1 MRCNMSDLFAA
12 ARQAI
17 IDTDKE
23 KALETAERFLDQ
35 GGEPLEIISR
45 GFEPGITEVGEQ
57 FGRGTL
63 FPPELI
69 MAAEAMMAVTDVLS
83 EAMTAKGQGVSASP
97 AGSVLAA
104 TVKGDVHDIGKG
116 IAVAMFKA
124 NGYTVHDLG
133 RDIDVDDIINSAE
146 KYGARVIATSAL
158 LTTTMGEQKK
168 LEEALKKAKI
178 RDKYVTLV
186 AGAPVTQ
193 RWATRIGAD
202 IYAENAHIG
211 VVRVAEKCGL

>member
-1 MRCNMSDLFAA
+1 MSELYAVA
-12 ARQAI
+12 KQAI
-17 IDTDKE
+17 MDVDKE
-23 KALETAERFLDQ
+23 KALETAKRFLDQ
-35 GGEPLEIISR
+35 GGEPLDIISN
-45 GFEPGITEVGEQ
+45 GFVPGISEVGEQ

-63 FPPELI
+63 FLPELI
-69 MAAEAMMAVTDVLS
+69 LAAEAMMAVTDLLS
-83 EAMTAKGQGVSASP
+83 EVMASKGGKAAAGP

-124 NGYTVHDLG
+124 NGYEVHDLG
-133 RDIDVDDIINSAE
+133 RDVEVDDIINGAE
-146 KYGARVIATSAL
+146 KHGARVIATSAL
-158 LTTTMGEQKK
+158 LTTTMNEQKK
-168 LEEALKKAKI
+168 LEETLKKAKL
-178 RDKYVTLV
+178 RDKYITLV

-211 VVRVAEKCGL
+211 VIRVAEKM

>member
-1 MRCNMSDLFAA
+1 MSELFVEAK
-12 ARQAI
+12 QAI
-17 IDTDKE
+17 IDTDKD
-23 KALETAERFLDQ
+23 KALAVAQRFLD
-35 GGEPLEIISR
+35 GGGDPLEIISQ
-45 GFEPGITEVGEQ
+45 GFVPGITQVGEQ

-63 FPPELI
+63 FLPELI
-69 MAAEAMMAVTDVLS
+69 LAAEVMMAVTDILS
-83 EAMTAKGQGVSASP
+83 KEMSAKGNGASTGP
-97 AGSVLAA
+97 EGSILVA

-124 NGYTVHDLG
+124 NGYTVYDLG
-133 RDIDVDDIINSAE
+133 RDVEVDDIINGAE
-146 KYGARVIATSAL
+146 KNGCRVIATSAL
-158 LTTTMGEQKK
+158 LTTTMSEQKK
-168 LEEALKKAKI
+168 LEETLKKAKL

-211 VVRVAEKCGL
+211 VVRVGEKLN

>member
-1 MRCNMSDLFAA
+1 MSIFDEAK
-12 ARQAI
+12 QSI
-17 IDTDKE
+17 IEADKE
-23 KALETAERFLDQ
+23 KALELTKKHLDD
-35 GGEPLEIISR
+35 GGSPLEIITQ
-45 GFEPGITEVGEQ
+45 GFVPGITDVGEQ

-63 FPPELI
+63 FLPELI
-69 MAAEAMMAVTDVLS
+69 MAAEVMMAVTDILG
-83 EAMTAKGQGVSASP
+83 EALAKGGETA
-97 AGSVLAA
+97 AGPLGEVLVA

-133 RDIDVDDIINSAE
+133 RDVEVEEIINAAE
-146 KYGARVIATSAL
+146 KKGVRVIGTSAL

-168 LEEALKKAKI
+168 LEETLKKSKL
-178 RDKYVTLV
+178 REKYVTLV

-211 VVRVAEKCGL
+211 VVRVGELLKGRSA

>member
-1 MRCNMSDLFAA
+1 MMSELFVQAK
-12 ARQAI
+12 QAI
-17 IDTDKE
+17 LATDKE
-23 KALETAERFLDQ
+23 KALEAAKRHLDA

-45 GFEPGITEVGEQ
+45 GFVPGITEVGEQ

-63 FPPELI
+63 FLPELI
-69 MAAEAMMAVTDVLS
+69 MAAEAMMAVTDLLS
-83 EAMTAKGQGVSASP
+83 AAMAAKGGSVSASP
-97 AGSVLAA
+97 SGSILAA

-116 IAVAMFKA
+116 IAIAMFKA
-124 NGYTVHDLG
+124 NGYAVHDLG
-133 RDIDVDDIINSAE
+133 RDVEVDEIINGAE
-146 KYGARVIATSAL
+146 KHGVRVIATSAL
-158 LTTTMGEQKK
+158 LTTTMSEQKK
-168 LEEALKKAKI
+168 LEETLKKAKL

-211 VVRVAEKCGL
+211 VVRVGEKL

>member
-1 MRCNMSDLFAA
+1 MSELFIAA
-12 ARQAI
+12 KQAI
-17 IDTDKE
+17 IDTDKV
-23 KALETAERFLDQ
+23 KALDIAKRFIDQ
-35 GGEPLEIISR
+35 GGDPLEIISQ
-45 GFEPGITEVGEQ
+45 GFVPGITEVGEQ

-63 FPPELI
+63 FLPELI
-69 MAAEAMMAVTDVLS
+69 LAAEAMMAVTDVLS
-83 EAMTAKGQGVSASP
+83 EVMTSKGQKISAAP
-97 AGSVLAA
+97 AGSILVA

-133 RDIDVDDIINSAE
+133 RDVEVDDIINGAE
-146 KYGARVIATSAL
+146 KNGARVIATSAL
-158 LTTTMGEQKK
+158 LTTTMNEQKK
-168 LEEALKKAKI
+168 LEETLKKAKL

-211 VVRVAEKCGL
+211 VLRVAEKS